1 MFESLEQLPV
11 DPIFRLFAEYLS
23 DKNPAK
29 VNLGIGLYADGEGRP
44 FVMPVVKKAFEEV
57 DRDNFNYQPIGGNEE
72 FLKLSAGLVFGE
84 LFDSERLAMQATC
97 GGTQAVSIFSEM
109 VLRAYGRRKFL
120 VSVPT
125 WGNYF
130 AIFRDHEVITF
141 EHLDEQGGV
150 NFEAHKRAIEET
162 ENGSVLILQGALP
175 HNPTG
180 LNLSLDQIE
189 SLIPLINEKEILVFM
204 DMAYLG
210 LGEGLVADREYAKLC
225 LKGLNNFALGLSFSK
240 NASLYEQ
247 RTGAIFVKA
256 EDEDTSLRRSVDSD
270 DSTSL
275 RSRLQSQM
283 QRIAR
288 ETISMA
294 PGIGQEMMINVL
306 ANHRVQWE
314 KELEEMRMS
323 IESRKLEL
331 IKGLPQSFES
341 LKETRG
347 MFGLLKLSK
356 EQILR
361 LKNESAIYVLEN
373 GRMNFSGI
381 KVADIDYIARGIAGL

>member
-1 MFESLEQLPV
+1 MFEKLEQLPV
-11 DPIFRLFAEYLS
+11 DPIFRLFAEYLA

-44 FVMPVVKKAFEEV
+44 FVMPVVKRAFDEV
-57 DRDNFNYQPIGGNEE
+57 DRENFNYQPIGGNEE
-72 FLKLSAGLVFGE
+72 FLRLSGELVFEE
-84 LFDSERLAMQATC
+84 LFDGERLAMQATC

-109 VLRAYGRRKFL
+109 VLRAYGKRKFL

-130 AIFRDHEVITF
+130 AIFRNHEVVTF
-141 EHLDEQGGV
+141 EHLDEQGEV
-150 NFEAHKRAIEET
+150 NFEAHKSAIMEA
-162 ENGSVLILQGALP
+162 ENGSVLVLQGALP

-180 LNLSLDQIE
+180 LNLSLEQIE
-189 SLIPLINEKEILVFM
+189 SLVELINEKEILVFM

-210 LGEGLVADREYAKLC
+210 LGEGLKADREYAKLC
-225 LKGLNNFALGLSFSK
+225 LKRFNNFALGLSFSK

-247 RTGAIFVKA
+247 RTGAIFVKT
-256 EDEDTSLRRSVDSD
+256 ENKETSLR
-270 DSTSL
+270 L
-275 RSRLQSQM
+275 ESQM

-306 ANHRVQWE
+306 KNHRAQWE

-323 IESRKLEL
+323 IESRKLKL
-331 IKGLPQSFES
+331 IEGLPERFES
-341 LKETRG
+341 LKEARG

-361 LKNESAIYVLEN
+361 LKEEYAVYLLEN
-373 GRMNFSGI
+373 GRVNFSGI
-381 KVADIDYIARGIAGL
+381 KVADIDYIAKSIGGIAQNGL